1 MAQSIEPGPETLL
14 RIQTELQL
22 VRAGMDDLQLKVRQ
36 GQLIDR
42 SRFEQTVI
50 AAAHRVRDQLLTA
63 PTRHAALLAAEF
75 DVSPGP
81 LSQALEDFVRNGL
94 IDTAKRPRPAF

>member
-1 MAQSIEPGPETLL
+1 MAQTIEPTPETLL

-22 VRAGMDDLQLKVRQ
+22 VRAAMADLQLKVRQ

-42 SRFEQTVI
+42 SRYEQATV
-50 AAAHRVRDQLLTA
+50 AAAHRVRDQFLTA

-75 DVSPGP
+75 DLPLGP
-81 LSQALEDFVRNGL
+81 LSQALEDFVRSGL